1 MDWKDL
7 MVSAEKDDKTPH
19 LLSVN
24 DAINHMNTGNKNT
37 IKGVLLTHVVL
48 LVIMF
53 KPADLSPMTT

>member
-7 MVSAEKDDKTPH
+7 IVSAEKDDKTLH

-37 IKGVLLTHVVL
+37 IKGVLQTHIVL
-48 LVIMF
+48 LVIMLR
-53 KPADLSPMTT
+53 PADL